1 MAVTTAVCNSF
12 KTEVLE
18 AEHDFGVSTQVY
30 KIALYLTGA
39 TINKS
44 TTSYGTTQESSGT
57 NYTAGGKKL
66 AVASQLVTLET
77 DTACVDFGN
86 VSWETATITAKGAVI
101 YNFSSSTKKKAVC
114 VLNFGG
120 NKTSTA
126 GTFTVQF
133 PAVTDTQA
141 ILRIAQEVISNG
153 C

>member
-57 NYTAGGKKL
+57 NYAAGGKKL

-101 YNFSSSTKKKAVC
+101 YNFSSSTKRKAVC

-141 ILRIAQEVISNG
+141 ILRIA
-153 C
+153 

>member
-18 AEHDFGVSTQVY
+18 AEHDFGVSTMVY

-101 YNFSSSTKKKAVC
+101 YNTSSSTGRKAVC

-141 ILRIAQEVISNG
+141 ILRIA
-153 C
+153 

>member
-18 AEHDFGVSTQVY
+18 AEHDFGVSTMVY

-57 NYTAGGKKL
+57 NYSAGGKKL
-66 AVASQLVTLET
+66 AKASQLVTLET

-101 YNFSSSTKKKAVC
+101 YNTSSSTSRKAVC

-141 ILRIAQEVISNG
+141 ILRIA
-153 C
+153 

>member
-1 MAVTTAVCNSF
+1 MAITTAVCNSF

-57 NYTAGGKKL
+57 NYSAGGKKL

-86 VSWETATITAKGAVI
+86 VSWETATITAKGATI

-141 ILRIAQEVISNG
+141 ILRIA
-153 C
+153 